1 MDQLK
6 QWRQNEGKSL
16 IEAGALIGVTGV
28 QWHRY
33 ESGTRRVAPD
43 KAIDVERITGIS
55 RHELR
60 PDIFGPAPAEQG
72 AAA

>member
-1 MDQLK
+1 MEKLRE
-6 QWRQNEGKSL
+6 WRHAQEKSL
-16 IEAGALIGVTGV
+16 DEAGALIGVTGV

-33 ESGTRRVAPD
+33 ESGARKVAPD
-43 KAIDVERITGIS
+43 KALLVEEITGIS

-60 PDIFGPAPAEQG
+60 PDVFGAMQG